1 MLVFPASVN
10 HSPTDDQINKPYLL
24 LIYFLHKQNSNPNTA
39 KMSGTQSSS
48 LSSSS
53 SSTVATLSIRLT
65 GAAAGPKPQHSF
77 APSDRYITNNTLPS
91 FHVSTRSTQA
101 GKPWQLAL
109 ARVLPSEARRLTSD
123 SDAFIR
129 YDDDLTLYSGEK
141 VVMPIR
147 LGPSPVLIIR
157 GHKRGTLRGSVVME
171 KAGRTSYKF
180 FHMSPIRRP
189 LTDAENDRLQALMH
203 KRGYRDSDDWR
214 KELLFTVQ
222 KDEWKIGED
231 DEVIATE
238 REGKLDVMD
247 DNFEGGSDL
256 LVACWACKNFVLEN

>member
-1 MLVFPASVN
+1 
-10 HSPTDDQINKPYLL
+10 
-24 LIYFLHKQNSNPNTA
+24 
-39 KMSGTQSSS
+39 MSGTQST
-48 LSSSS
+48 LCSSSS
-53 SSTVATLSIRLT
+53 SAATLSIRLT
-65 GAAAGPKPQHSF
+65 GGAGPTPQHSF
-77 APSDRYITNNTLPS
+77 ALSERYITNNTLPS

-129 YDDDLTLYSGEK
+129 YDDDLTVYSGEK

-147 LGPSPVLIIR
+147 LGPSPILIIR
-157 GHKRGTLRGSVVME
+157 GHKRGTLRGSVIME
-171 KAGRTSYKF
+171 KSGRGCYKF

-189 LTDAENDRLQALMH
+189 LTEAENERLQALMH

-214 KELLFTVQ
+214 KEQLFTVQ
-222 KDEWKIGED
+222 KDEWKIGQDNEI
-231 DEVIATE
+231 IAAE
-238 REGKLDVMD
+238 SEGKLQVMD
-247 DNFEGGSDL
+247 DSFEGGSDL